1 MPSSTN
7 CASQTRGCPVDE
19 NCRCSSTLAPQ
30 VAEFPSLFSLL
41 IVQLSCSCSAWW
53 FYACNTTLKSV
64 CSATAEVVRL
74 IQYASLLF
82 CWITLRSPYDSAL
95 NKNSPFILCR
105 AVDPASAEL
114 NPHSSSRSLSH
125 SCFCTRWETLIVI
138 LLTLSIAGFSASWEE
153 KKLKYIFIF
162 YLFDFMFFKSRYW
175 RIKTLKIVFIF
186 LKTIFIFHGN
196 ILISTPY
203 LSPILDVPINIV
215 YLYKFEHLCY
225 F

>member
-1 MPSSTN
+1 MP
-7 CASQTRGCPVDE
+7 
-19 NCRCSSTLAPQ
+19 
-30 VAEFPSLFSLL
+30 
-41 IVQLSCSCSAWW
+41 
-53 FYACNTTLKSV
+53 
-64 CSATAEVVRL
+64 
-74 IQYASLLF
+74 LLF
-82 CWITLRSPYDSAL
+82 CWMTLRSPYDSAL

-138 LLTLSIAGFSASWEE
+138 LLTLSIAAERG
-153 KKLKYIFIF
+153 KKTEIYF
-162 YLFDFMFFKSRYW
+162 YVLPFWFYFFKSRHW

-186 LKTIFIFHGN
+186 LKTIFISHGN

-215 YLYKFEHLCY
+215 YLYKFERLCY

>member
-30 VAEFPSLFSLL
+30 VAELKSRFLSLL

-53 FYACNTTLKSV
+53 FYVCNTTLKSV

-138 LLTLSIAGFSASWEE
+138 LLTLSIAGFSASWVE
-153 KKLKYIFIF
+153 KN
-162 YLFDFMFFKSRYW
+162 W
-175 RIKTLKIVFIF
+175 NIF
-186 LKTIFIFHGN
+186 LYFTFL
-196 ILISTPY
+196 IL
-203 LSPILDVPINIV
+203 
-215 YLYKFEHLCY
+215 F